1 MTIKELI
8 IKLKEYP
15 EDMRVFVSDGEDTT
29 EITTDTRITIEKFN
43 SYWLHPRLAFGEEY
57 LDINM
62 EEESRVK
69 YVSANLNWG
78 EA

>member
-8 IKLKEYP
+8 IKLSDYP
-15 EDMRVFVSDGEDTT
+15 QHLRVFVSNGEDTT
-29 EITTDTRITIEKFN
+29 EITTDTRIKIDKFN

-69 YVSANLNWG
+69 YVSANLNIKG
-78 EA
+78 